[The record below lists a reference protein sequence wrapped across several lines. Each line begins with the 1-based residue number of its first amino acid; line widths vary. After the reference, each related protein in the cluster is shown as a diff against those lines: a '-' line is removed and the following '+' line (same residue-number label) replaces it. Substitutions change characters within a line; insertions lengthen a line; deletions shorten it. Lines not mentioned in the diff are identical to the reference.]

1 MSKILSIT
9 TKHPEHRL
17 HNDDFKESLKS
28 WWQEKGY
35 SGRVFDRYMPLTG
48 VEYRHTCYPI
58 ETMREQSQTFTQKN
72 KTFNEIANK
81 LSLEAVSELKH
92 FAPQDVCMIM
102 STTMTGVG
110 IPTVPHKLLNHFD
123 FPKSL
128 IKIPMFG
135 LACNGGTHVIQ
146 IADEFLKSNPDKV
159 AICLTNDLCS
169 MNLNPEDSSLTTV
182 FGITIFGD
190 GIGAILIAGDDYEL
204 QTPSWKVIKHASYV
218 LPNTEDYITLEGT
231 STGLLYNVESTKLQ
245 ELPKAANLL
254 LPKVEKFIEGHDIDH
269 WICHPGGKVVLE
281 NTMKGLNLP
290 KDSLDSSLEMF
301 KNYGNMSATSV
312 IKTLQNDFDK
322 EGKLVIISYG
332 PGFQIDL
339 CLLEKI

>member
-1 MSKILSIT
+1 MSKILQIV
-9 TKHPEHRL
+9 TKHPENRL
-17 HNDDFKESLKS
+17 HNDDFKVKLKE

-72 KTFNEIANK
+72 KTFNEVVHK
-81 LSLEAVSELKH
+81 LSLEAVLELDLLV
-92 FAPQDVCMIM
+92 PEDVCMIT

-110 IPTVPHKLLNHFD
+110 IPTVPHKLLSHFD
-123 FPKSL
+123 FPDSV

-146 IADEFLKSNPDKV
+146 IADEFLKANPTKV
-159 AICLTNDLCS
+159 VICLTNDLVS
-169 MNLNPEDSSLTTV
+169 MNLNPEDRSLTTV

-190 GIGAILIAGDDYEL
+190 GVSAILMAGDDYEHGG
-204 QTPSWKVIKHASYV
+204 WKVLKHASHI
-218 LPNTEDYITLEGT
+218 LPDTEDFITLEGT

-245 ELPKAANLL
+245 ELPKAADAL
-254 LPKVEKFIEGHDIDH
+254 LPKVEEFIKGHDIDH
-269 WICHPGGKVVLE
+269 WICHPGGKVVLQ
-281 NTMKGLNLP
+281 NTAEGLNLP
-290 KDSLDSSLEMF
+290 DGALDSSFEMF
-301 KNYGNMSATSV
+301 RLFGNMSATSV
-312 IKTLQNDFDK
+312 IKTLQNDFMK
-322 EGKLVIISYG
+322 EGKLVMISYG
-332 PGFQIDL
+332 PGFQVDL

>member
-1 MSKILSIT
+1 MSRILNIS
-9 TKHPEHRL
+9 TKHPKHRL
-17 HNDDFKESLKS
+17 HNDDFKESLKA

-48 VEYRHTCYPI
+48 VEYRNTCYPI

-72 KTFNEIANK
+72 KTFNEIANE
-81 LSLEAVSELKH
+81 LSLEAVLELSH
-92 FAPQDVCMIM
+92 LVPEDVCMIT

-110 IPTVPHKLLNHFD
+110 IPTVPHKLLSHFD
-123 FPKSL
+123 FPESL

-146 IADEFLKSNPDKV
+146 IADEFLKANPDKV

-169 MNLNPEDSSLTTV
+169 MNLNPEDRSLTTV

-190 GIGAILIAGDDYEL
+190 GISAILMAGDDYGSY
-204 QTPSWKVIKHASYV
+204 PPAWKVIKHASHV
-218 LPNTEDYITLEGT
+218 LPDTEDYITLEGT

-245 ELPKAANLL
+245 ELPKAANAL
-254 LPKVEKFIEGHDIDH
+254 LPKVEKFIDGHDIDH

-281 NTMKGLNLP
+281 NTAEGLNLP
-290 KDSLDSSLEMF
+290 EGALDSSFEMF
-301 KNYGNMSATSV
+301 KNFGNMSATSV
-312 IKTLQNDFDK
+312 IKTLQYDFEK
-322 EGKLVIISYG
+322 EGKLVMISYG
-332 PGFQIDL
+332 PGFQVDL

>member
-1 MSKILSIT
+1 MSKILQIV
-9 TKHPEHRL
+9 TKHPENRL
-17 HNDDFKESLKS
+17 HNDDFKVKLKE

-72 KTFNEIANK
+72 KTFNEVVHK
-81 LSLEAVSELKH
+81 LSLEAVLELGLLV
-92 FAPQDVCMIM
+92 PEDVCMIT

-110 IPTVPHKLLNHFD
+110 IPTVPHKLLSHFNFSD
-123 FPKSL
+123 SV

-146 IADEFLKSNPDKV
+146 IADEFLKSNPTKV
-159 AICLTNDLCS
+159 AICLTNDLVS

-190 GIGAILIAGDDYEL
+190 GVSAILMAGDDYEHGG
-204 QTPSWKVIKHASYV
+204 WKVLKHASHI
-218 LPNTEDYITLEGT
+218 LPDTEDFITLEGT
-231 STGLLYNVESTKLQ
+231 SAGLLYNVESTKLQ
-245 ELPKAANLL
+245 ELPKASNAL
-254 LPKVEKFIEGHDIDH
+254 LPKVEEFIKGHDIDH

-281 NTMKGLNLP
+281 NTAEGLNLP
-290 KDSLDSSLEMF
+290 DGALDSSFEMF
-301 KNYGNMSATSV
+301 RLFGNMSATSV
-312 IKTLQNDFDK
+312 IKTLQNDFMK
-322 EGKLVIISYG
+322 EGKLVMISYG
-332 PGFQIDL
+332 PGFQVDL